1 MRRLFSTAA
10 VAIVGLLVAVPA
22 HAAKAPTGAEFT
34 VFAGGGSH
42 PDVVYNGV
50 DNEYLVVWDAHGTV
64 EGRVVRPD
72 LSGAGPVFAVS
83 APDRGGA
90 PKAAYDRLRHE
101 YLVLWPGPAGTGDEV
116 LGQRLS
122 ATGFPVGV
130 DDFQISA
137 SSGTVRSATVAYRAG
152 HDEYGVAWEA
162 NGSPGPGEVFLR
174 RISGDGTALAAP
186 TQVSD
191 PERGLGHS
199 AREPAIAY
207 GAGEDQYLLAWV
219 QDAQLERIET
229 QVVGRL
235 VEAGDGFAGPVI
247 PISGS
252 QLSGAGA
259 GDRSE
264 PALAYHPGNGYL
276 VVWTAAYD
284 YIGPWIVGDTVLPSG
299 LVGGGEFTIRY
310 PRLPGPFP
318 TNGSREPALAFD
330 PPSGAFE
337 VLWRG
342 ATTLGDNSNDEIFG
356 VTRYDGTDPFQVS
369 GADGLHYD
377 SSEPAIAYDSNNEEH
392 LVVWTSAGSPGVGF
406 RILARRL
413 VKTPPPSTFD
423 RRAPRV
429 RISLSPLP
437 HILRTRGL
445 VIRASCD
452 EACTLGASA
461 RASLARSGRT
471 VRFRSAS
478 RRVGAEMRV
487 ELRLGV
493 SRGAVRALRRAFRH
507 STRLTVHLTVTASD
521 AAGNKR
527 TVARTL
533 GVRR

>member
-1 MRRLFSTAA
+1 MRRLCSATA
-10 VAIVGLLVAVPA
+10 VAIAGLLMAVPA

-42 PDVVYNGV
+42 PDVVYNSV
-50 DNEYLVVWDAHGTV
+50 DDEYLVVWDANGTV

-72 LSGAGPVFAVS
+72 HSGAGPVFAVS

-90 PKAAYDRLRHE
+90 PKAAYDPLRHE
-101 YLVLWPGPAGTGDEV
+101 YLVVWAGPAGTGDEV

-122 ATGFPVGV
+122 ATGFPVGT

-137 SSGTVRSATVAYRAG
+137 SGGTVRSATVAYRAG

-207 GAGEDQYLLAWV
+207 GTSEDRYLLAWV
-219 QDAQLERIET
+219 QDAQLERIKT

-235 VEAGDGFAGPVI
+235 VEAGDGSAGPVI

-264 PALAYHPGNGYL
+264 PALAYNPGNGYL

-299 LVGGGEFTIRY
+299 LVGGGEFSIRY

-318 TNGSREPALAFD
+318 TNGSREPTLAFD

-377 SSEPAIAYDSNNEEH
+377 SSEPSIAYDSNNEEH

-413 VKTPPPSTFD
+413 AKIPPPGTID
-423 RRAPRV
+423 RRDPRV
-429 RISLSPLP
+429 RISLTRLP
-437 HILRTRGL
+437 HILRRRSL
-445 VIRASCD
+445 VVRASCD

-461 RASLARSGRT
+461 KTQLSRPGRT
-471 VRFRSAS
+471 VRFRRAS
-478 RRVGAEMRV
+478 K
-487 ELRLGV
+487 
-493 SRGAVRALRRAFRH
+493 SVRAETWVKLLLRAPRAALRTLRRAFRH
-507 STRLTVHLTVTASD
+507 RSRLAVHLTVTASD
-521 AAGNKR
+521 AAGNKGTLER
-527 TVARTL
+527 TLVAR
-533 GVRR
+533 R